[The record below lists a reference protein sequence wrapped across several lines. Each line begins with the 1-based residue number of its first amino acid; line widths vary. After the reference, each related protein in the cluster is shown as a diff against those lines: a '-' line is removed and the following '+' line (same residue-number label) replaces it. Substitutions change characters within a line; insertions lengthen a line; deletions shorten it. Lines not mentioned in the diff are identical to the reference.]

1 MSLALSL
8 AAFLLVAIGL
18 AHSYLGERY
27 LLVRLLRRVDL
38 PRLLGSVEFTAQVL
52 RFAWHITTLA
62 WWGFAAILLHLA
74 RGPLSARVVA
84 ALIGLTFV
92 ATGLVALVGSRGRH
106 LSWPIFLLIGALAL
120 WAGAR

>member
-27 LLVRLLRRVDL
+27 LLVRLLRRGDL

-74 RGPLSARVVA
+74 RGPLSAQVVA

-92 ATGLVALVGSRGRH
+92 ATGLIALVGSRGRH

-120 WAGAR
+120 WVGAR